1 MTHPI
6 SVTVQAGSPD
16 GAPGEWDRFVATHS
30 EGSPFVSS
38 AWARV
43 LRRAYGIEATYLSA
57 RQNGVLVGVLP
68 VYFFK
73 NLLFGARLMTAPFSS
88 WGGVCASSAEAAA
101 ALVGRA
107 VELGGSLG
115 AGYFELRGLEPSGSS
130 EFQSSRTRWVDF
142 VLPIE
147 EPEQMW
153 QKVLAGRAR
162 TAVRKARKS
171 GVEIRRGHELI
182 DAFFEIMSI
191 SMRRLGTPV
200 HSKAFFASI
209 LESLGKDAEL
219 LVAHAEDEPI
229 AAYLL
234 IRDARRMFHWTGG
247 SKPGFERTNAN
258 SLLMWTTLELAH
270 ESGVSALD
278 LGRSSADAGTVRFK
292 EQWGAQRVD
301 LHYEYV
307 LYGSSELPNVAPTN
321 PRYQAAIEIWK
332 RLPLA
337 VTRWIGPR
345 LMRGIP

>member
-1 MTHPI
+1 MAGRI

-16 GAPGEWDRFVATHS
+16 GAPGEWDRFVASQS
-30 EGSPFVSS
+30 EGSPFVST
-38 AWARV
+38 AWADV
-43 LRRAYGIEATYLSA
+43 LRGAYGLEATYLSA
-57 RQNGVLVGVLP
+57 LEDGVLVGVLP
-68 VYFFK
+68 VYYFS

-88 WGGVCASSAEAAA
+88 WGGVCASSREAAG
-101 ALVGRA
+101 ALIERA
-107 VELGGSLG
+107 VELGRSLG

-142 VLPIE
+142 VLPIA
-147 EPEQMW
+147 EPEHMW
-153 QKVLAGRAR
+153 QKTLAGRAR

-171 GVEIRRGHELI
+171 DVEIRRGHELI
-182 DAFFEIMSI
+182 DPFFEIMSI

-200 HSKAFFASI
+200 HSKAFFGGI
-209 LESLGKDAEL
+209 LRSLGEDAEL
-219 LVAHAEDEPI
+219 LLAYVAGEPI

-292 EQWGAQRVD
+292 EQWGAQRID
-301 LHYEYV
+301 LHYEYA
-307 LYGSSELPNVAPTN
+307 LYGSTELPNVAPTN
-321 PRYQAAIEIWK
+321 PRYRAAIEIWK